1 MTQITSPVLDTGRP
15 DPGTIRI
22 SDHCLVASGAGRAPG
37 RRAGSCAGE
46 TVAPQA
52 HVALVAPGDSPKVDV
67 RPTIDAAGRRC
78 DGTHGSAVFGAAEF
92 VVQPGS
98 GEGIS
103 S

>member
-1 MTQITSPVLDTGRP
+1 MTQITSPVPDKGRS
-15 DPGTIRI
+15 DPGTIRV
-22 SDHCLVASGAGRAPG
+22 SDHCLVGSGAGRAPG
-37 RRAGSCAGE
+37 RRAGSRAGE
-46 TVAPQA
+46 TVGRQA
-52 HVALVAPGDSPKVDV
+52 HVALAAPGDSPKVDV
-67 RPTIDAAGRRC
+67 RPGIDAAGRHC